1 MYQLKRLILVC
12 LFVFISVSAFAQTP
26 TDRANFLTEKMN
38 VLLNLTNDQVEPIRT
53 ANLSLFERELEVKQY
68 VAQTLNE
75 QNLTGHLSNEL
86 REQIITK
93 KHQVNAHDLDDYNH
107 LIIKTILSDQQYS
120 LYIQNQQA
128 LLQSV
133 VDEFGE

>member
-93 KHQVNAHDLDDYNH
+93 KHQVNAHDLGDYNH